1 LYDAI
6 EVRELLEGAGFTDV
20 KITMVKKKAIAE
32 SVANCAKGFTEGNP
46 VYFAIMDRDPSLLPK
61 IQAEIERALIES
73 FGEHPMVSPLQAWVF
88 EAVKG
93 L

>member
-1 LYDAI
+1 
-6 EVRELLEGAGFTDV
+6 
-20 KITMVKKKAIAE
+20 
-32 SVANCAKGFTEGNP
+32 
-46 VYFAIMDRDPSLLPK
+46 MDRDPSLLPK

-88 EAVKG
+88 EAIRG